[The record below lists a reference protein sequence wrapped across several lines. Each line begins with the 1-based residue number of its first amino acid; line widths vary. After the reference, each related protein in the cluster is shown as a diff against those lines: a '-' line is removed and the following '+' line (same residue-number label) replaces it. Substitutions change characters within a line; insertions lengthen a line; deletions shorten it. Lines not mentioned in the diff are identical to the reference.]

1 MAYID
6 LRSDTVT
13 HPTQAM
19 REAMLG
25 AELGDDVYVDDPTT
39 NELERRAAKLLGME
53 AALFVAS
60 GTMGNQLGI
69 LSWTGRGDEI
79 IVGADSHIFLDE
91 VGGPALLA
99 GANMRTLH
107 FPAGVPSAQMIE
119 AAIRS
124 DDIHEPRTALI
135 CLENALAN
143 GRVVTLQTMEEIRK
157 LAKDYKLPIHLDGAR
172 LFNAATAL
180 GVSVADIAGKVDTLT
195 FCLSK
200 GLCAPIGAIFA
211 GPRSIV
217 ARARKYRKLLGGGM
231 RQTGVLAAAGLIAM
245 EEMSKRLHIDHENAQ
260 YMAQKLN
267 ALPGVTVD
275 MEAVEINMV
284 FFTVRGTKKA
294 PSTFRDAM
302 LKQNIKINDPSG
314 GVFRWVT
321 HNGVSRGDI
330 DVAVHALSELI
341 E

>member
-19 REAMLG
+19 REAMFR
-25 AELGDDVYVDDPTT
+25 AEVGDDVYVDDSTT

-53 AALFVAS
+53 AALFVSS

-69 LSWTGRGDEI
+69 MAWTGRGDEI
-79 IVGADSHIFLDE
+79 IVGAESHIFLDE

-99 GANMRTLH
+99 AANMHTLH
-107 FPAGVPSAQMIE
+107 FQNGIPNAQMIE
-119 AAIRS
+119 AAIRG

-157 LAKDYKLPIHLDGAR
+157 VAKAYKLPIHLDGAR

-180 GVSVADIAGKVDTLT
+180 GVSAADIASKVDTLT

-217 ARARKYRKLLGGGM
+217 TRARKYRKLLGGGM
-231 RQTGVLAAAGLIAM
+231 RQTGVLAAPALIAM
-245 EEMSKRLHIDHENAQ
+245 EEMPGRLHIDHENAR
-260 YMAQKLN
+260 YMAQKLGE
-267 ALPGVTVD
+267 LPGVTLD
-275 MEAVEINMV
+275 LEAVEINMV
-284 FFTVRGTKKA
+284 FFSVRGTKKA
-294 PSTFRDAM
+294 PSTFKEALLR
-302 LKQNIKINDPSG
+302 QNIKINDPSG
-314 GVFRWVT
+314 GVFRWMT
-321 HNGVSRGDI
+321 HNGITRGDI
-330 DVAVHALSELI
+330 DVAVDALAALI
-341 E
+341 G